1 VVSCK
6 AEQLSCPVDIYD
18 LQLAGCPHFF
28 AGDVLVHNCTFVKNP
43 SAARSKRTVQL
54 ARLAR
59 YRRIMTGSPVTR
71 SPLDVYGQMAVLQ
84 ERPLGFSSYYS
95 FRARYAVTKKMDVGG
110 RKFDVVVG
118 YREVDDLQKRLA
130 PHAFRVTKAECL
142 DLPPKVYLRRDVELT
157 DEQRRLYDEMKT
169 YAMAEIT
176 AGGPVVQ
183 ATTVIT
189 QILRLH
195 QLVCGYVVDE
205 DGVEHPV
212 GSARVEALLET
223 VEEAPGKVI
232 VWSRYRR
239 CIADVVAALT
249 KAYGLRSVVEYHGG
263 TSAAERAA
271 AVARFQGT
279 GETPHDP
286 ECRFIVSNPQVG
298 GFGNTWTR
306 GTTEVFYANSYDL
319 ELRVQAEDRPHR
331 AGQTESVTIVDLVA
345 PGTVDEKIL
354 KALREKIN
362 LASAVLGEAY
372 REWLI

>member
-1 VVSCK
+1 
-6 AEQLSCPVDIYD
+6 
-18 LQLAGCPHFF
+18 
-28 AGDVLVHNCTFVKNP
+28 VKNP

-249 KAYGLRSVVEYHGG
+249 KAYGPRSVVEYHGG

-279 GETPHDP
+279 GEVPHDP

-372 REWLI
+372 RKWLI